1 MTGNCYTDVT
11 NASRTMLMN
20 LETLNWDEKILEN
33 FGIPLSTLPKILNC
47 SDDFGTVKKG
57 YLKGIKIT
65 GVIGDQQS
73 ACMGHLLQKGQ
84 VKNTY
89 GTGCFILMNTGE
101 TIAHSKFGLLTTL
114 LYKGNSEE
122 LNTNKASFALEGAI
136 ETAGSALKWLK
147 DNLKIF
153 NNFETLPS
161 LFNSVEDSGG
171 VVFVPAFSGLFSP
184 HWDNSA
190 SGMIIGLSHHTSQGH
205 IIRATYEAISLRTY
219 EVIQSFE
226 NESNIKV
233 DCLKVDGGLT
243 ASEEF
248 LQTQSNVLS
257 IDVEKQIEKEI
268 TIIGSAI
275 VAGLEKNIKMWG
287 SIEEL
292 RGLIN
297 VETIYK
303 PKWTQ
308 EYFKKLHKQWEKAI
322 LKAKSW
328 N

>member
-1 MTGNCYTDVT
+1 
-11 NASRTMLMN
+11 MLMN
-20 LETLNWDEKILEN
+20 LETLNWEEKVLN
-33 FGIPLSTLPKILNC
+33 DFGIPLCTLPKILNS
-47 SDDFGTVKKG
+47 SDDYGVVRKG
-57 YLKGIKIT
+57 HLKGIKIA

-114 LYKGNSEE
+114 LYKGNSDEF
-122 LNTNKASFALEGAI
+122 NTNKPSFALEGAI

-147 DNLKIF
+147 DNLGIF
-153 NNFETLPS
+153 SNFDILPS
-161 LFNSVEDSGG
+161 LYNSVEDSGG

-184 HWDNSA
+184 HWDSSA

-205 IIRATYEAISLRTY
+205 IIRATFEAISLRTY

-226 NESNIKV
+226 KESNLKV
-233 DCLKVDGGLT
+233 ECLKVDGGLT

-257 IDVEKQIEKEI
+257 IEVEKQKEKEI

-275 VAGLEKNIKMWG
+275 VAGLERDVKMWE
-287 SIEEL
+287 SIDEL
-292 RGLIN
+292 RGLIEIEN
-297 VETIYK
+297 IYK
-303 PKWTQ
+303 PSWSQ
-308 EYFKKLHKQWEKAI
+308 EYLTKLHKQWEKAI
-322 LKAKSW
+322 IKSKDW